1 MSLNECPICRHVER
15 SLIDHAIAEGRPDAY
30 LTNHFAADPA
40 SIHWHKE
47 NCLAF
52 EDEDGGQSAT
62 SGIREVALQGS
73 HQAQLRG
80 LRETALKI
88 ALEAAGN
95 EKQWRTALAA
105 VNAVSRLVLQ
115 EARLRD
121 RKRPPQPRLAD
132 SPEWQQLKTRILTVL
147 ERYPEARR
155 ALVEALHDD

>member
-1 MSLNECPICRHVER
+1 VNLNECPICRHVER

-40 SIHWHKE
+40 SVRWHKE

-52 EDEDGGQSAT
+52 EDESGGHSAA
-62 SGIREVALQGS
+62 SGHGEIAAVG
-73 HQAQLRG
+73 HHAQLRG

-115 EARLRD
+115 EAKLRD

-132 SPEWQQLKTRILTVL
+132 SPEWQQLKTRILAVL
-147 ERYPEARR
+147 ERYPDARR
-155 ALVEALHDD
+155 ALIEALQDD